1 MPVGIGLGISGILLS
16 MYLEGTKTLISI
28 PQTIFSSGNSFLL
41 SAIPLFIL
49 MSEILKKANIIQIL
63 FDTVNKA
70 FLSKNTNNLSEVWI
84 GSSESNFIPLD
95 WVDVKSGNL
104 K

>member
-1 MPVGIGLGISGILLS
+1 MLQIGYTKKKIESKRFSRGIP
-16 MYLEGTKTLISI
+16 EGSLV
-28 PQTIFSSGNSFLL
+28 
-41 SAIPLFIL
+41 
-49 MSEILKKANIIQIL
+49 L